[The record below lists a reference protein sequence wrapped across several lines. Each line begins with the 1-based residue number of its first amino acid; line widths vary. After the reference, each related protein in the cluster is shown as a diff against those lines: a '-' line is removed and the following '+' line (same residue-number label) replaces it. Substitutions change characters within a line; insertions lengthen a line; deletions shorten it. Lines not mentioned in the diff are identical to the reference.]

1 MERKLIGHYI
11 VVDPKICHGKPTI
24 RGTRVMV
31 WQVLDLVAKGMDWD
45 EISHHWPAH
54 IPKEAIAE
62 AVSLAN
68 QVFVENAQ
76 EYQWE
81 LEPV

>member
-1 MERKLIGHYI
+1 MTTLLERITI
-11 VVDPKICHGKPTI
+11 NPEISHGKPTI

-45 EISHHWPAH
+45 EISHHWPAT
-54 IPKEAIAE
+54 ISKEAIAE
-62 AVSLAN
+62 AVSFAN